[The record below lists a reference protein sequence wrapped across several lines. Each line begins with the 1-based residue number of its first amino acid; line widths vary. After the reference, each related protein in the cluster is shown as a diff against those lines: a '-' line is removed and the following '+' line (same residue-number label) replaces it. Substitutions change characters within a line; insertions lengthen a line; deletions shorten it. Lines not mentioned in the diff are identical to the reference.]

1 MARIREQASPQ
12 CEGNKPMMHRREY
25 KTEEE
30 KRKLIKEAVNEFCP
44 VPKDDE
50 SELFYRTAVVLVA
63 AMWEGPDVTR
73 LSDLTGY
80 SKEFVADISL
90 NSRKARL

>member
-1 MARIREQASPQ
+1 
-12 CEGNKPMMHRREY
+12 MMHRREC

-50 SELFYRTAVVLVA
+50 GELFYRTAVVLVA
-63 AMWEGPDVTR
+63 AWC
-73 LSDLTGY
+73 
-80 SKEFVADISL
+80 KEHS
-90 NSRKARL
+90 S